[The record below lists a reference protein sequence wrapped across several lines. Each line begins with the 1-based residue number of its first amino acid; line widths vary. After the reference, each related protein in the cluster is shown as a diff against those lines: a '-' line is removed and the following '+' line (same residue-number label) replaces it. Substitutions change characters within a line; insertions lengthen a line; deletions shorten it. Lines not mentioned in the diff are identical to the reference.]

1 MGPNK
6 YLLYTA
12 FRRDLTINTICSKY
26 NSAKKSLPVK
36 TEIKSNSSTADGDGN
51 DGDQE
56 CNSDEMIKSSYVLT
70 LSQLPVK
77 MDTSADESIF
87 EPLSQVSY

>member
-36 TEIKSNSSTADGDGN
+36 TEIKSNSSTADGDE
-51 DGDQE
+51 E